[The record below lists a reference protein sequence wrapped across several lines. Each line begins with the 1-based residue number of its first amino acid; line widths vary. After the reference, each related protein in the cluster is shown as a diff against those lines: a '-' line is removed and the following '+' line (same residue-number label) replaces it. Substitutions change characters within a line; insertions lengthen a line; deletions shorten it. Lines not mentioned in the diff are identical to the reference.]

1 MTNLN
6 HQINQELIDGKNN
19 ELIES
24 MLKSLT
30 ALNNEVNLKRIELE
44 KLKNKIKEGKFN
56 YNQEIKIYQK
66 LNQEIIFNEQK
77 KGNIENNISKIK
89 KKQLILY
96 STFSKEFLQNL
107 IDSFKKFKS
116 IFIHFINFSGYSP
129 EKEINFI
136 SIILR
141 DEHELKYIIEHS
153 HNYQN
158 NLFEKSKELFYKIK
172 NKINIFKEQNSIPY
186 PFESIFENMENIYKI
201 IDLNNDKNEINNDIN
216 KKIEEKN
223 KIFLTLKKIEGIIVN
238 NEKLYQEMKNYI
250 KGINSILDNYQTI
263 RKKNDISNYLKFAKS
278 VTEFNKVNF
287 SEQNTNFSNSDINI
301 NSMTL
306 QSEFSEDK
314 NDYNK
319 QFLKNKNNLTVKNTM
334 INNFNL
340 NKALALDKNI
350 NKIILSKTHSK
361 TTSRTTS
368 RKKSPNPIH
377 KLKKKKNS
385 KSKTPNLS
393 YIKENNSKTPF
404 RKINKV
410 YNNNYKKYSNFP
422 LNNIIQKTVIKKK
435 IIKEDNSSDNEKT
448 ERNDIIIN
456 NLIRNDLMINDTNDP
471 FTNDNDSVCDEVSPL
486 RQDKFKISSLV
497 IKNENGKI
505 CPIINRG
512 IKQQNNF
519 NDLRIDRKVY
529 SNECC
534 MSCT

>member
-1 MTNLN
+1 MSNLN

-24 MLKSLT
+24 MLKTLT
-30 ALNNEVNLKRIELE
+30 ALTNEVNVKRVELE

-66 LNQEIIFNEQK
+66 LNQEIILNEQK

-96 STFSKEFLQNL
+96 SYFSKEFLQNL
-107 IDSFKKFKS
+107 IDSFKKFKT
-116 IFIHFINFSGYSP
+116 IFTHFIYFSGYSP
-129 EKEINFI
+129 EKEIDFI
-136 SIILR
+136 SIIFR
-141 DEHELKYIIEHS
+141 DEHELKYIIEYS
-153 HNYQN
+153 QIYQN
-158 NLFEKSKELFYKIK
+158 NLFEKSKELFYNIK
-172 NKINIFKEQNSIPY
+172 NKIMKFKEENSIPY
-186 PFESIFENMENIYKI
+186 PFEFIFENMENIYKI
-201 IDLNNDKNEINNDIN
+201 IDLNNDKKEINNDIN

-301 NSMTL
+301 NTMTL

-314 NDYNK
+314 NENK
-319 QFLKNKNNLTVKNTM
+319 KLFKNKNNFTAKNTM
-334 INNFNL
+334 ISNINL

-393 YIKENNSKTPF
+393 YIKEKNNKIPL
-404 RKINKV
+404 RKMNKICK
-410 YNNNYKKYSNFP
+410 NDYKKYSNFP
-422 LNNIIQKTVIKKK
+422 INNIIQKTVLKKK

-456 NLIRNDLMINDTNDP
+456 NLIRNDLMINDINDP
-471 FTNDNDSVCDEVSPL
+471 FTIDNDSVCDEVSPL
-486 RQDKFKISSLV
+486 RQDKFKISALV

-505 CPIINRG
+505 SPIINRG
-512 IKQQNNF
+512 IKQQNNLS
-519 NDLRIDRKVY
+519 DLRIDRKVY